1 MPSTKKPLSSS
12 LLVLANGRIANLGF
26 LFKVIL
32 LLLEN
37 LFFPSPKIE
46 NTSKS
51 FDMFFRVI
59 LPNG

>member
-12 LLVLANGRIANLGF
+12 LLVFANGRIANLGF

>member
-51 FDMFFRVI
+51 FDMFFRII